1 MSRASIFSEKE
12 NAQKEI
18 LPKQTDF
25 FRRFS
30 WGMRKYRIH
39 CHVSG
44 ELSMKQWKKELS
56 HIVLLRS
63 TLLRVF
69 FFIGK

>member
-1 MSRASIFSEKE
+1 MSRASTFSEKE

-25 FRRFS
+25 FRRFR

-39 CHVSG
+39 CHASG
-44 ELSMKQWKKELS
+44 ELSMK
-56 HIVLLRS
+56 R
-63 TLLRVF
+63 
-69 FFIGK
+69 

>member
-1 MSRASIFSEKE
+1 MSRASTFSEKE

-25 FRRFS
+25 FRRFR

-39 CHVSG
+39 CHASG
-44 ELSMKQWKKELS
+44 ELSMKRRRELPYRF
-56 HIVLLRS
+56 VA
-63 TLLRVF
+63 
-69 FFIGK
+69 